1 MGFVVAGRDENFS
14 VLRVSVCELKKR
26 SIFIDIK
33 ACAEKK
39 LQDGKIY

>member
-14 VLRVSVCELKKR
+14 VLRATAHELKKR
-26 SIFIDIK
+26 SILIDIK

-39 LQDGKIY
+39 LQD